1 MRVPTFLLLLAF
13 SLAPLLGG
21 CDEAR
26 DPAQPR
32 PTRLTAD
39 AAGNASP
46 SYEIVDLG
54 TLGGNVSQATS
65 LNDSDQVAG
74 WSEIAESMRERPPSV
89 VSPLMPRFTMR
100 QSPASA
106 SICFWS

>member
-65 LNDSDQVAG
+65 LNDSDAVAG
-74 WSEIAESMRERPPSV
+74 WSRGTNAGPG
-89 VSPLMPRFTMR
+89 
-100 QSPASA
+100 A
-106 SICFWS
+106 CFP